1 VRFELHLSLCFF
13 ENFEK
18 KKKFLTVTNDFD
30 SDADALRWSVDD
42 VVVWLESKGLGEYGE
57 HFKKSKVNGESLLG
71 LSEAQIRDEL
81 HIRGNALHL
90 RSMMAARNAL
100 LGVGKEPKDSVL
112 HWSVEDVS
120 IWLEAH
126 EVFTLRETFKKA
138 AIHGAFLMCLTA
150 TDLASLVESP
160 LLRTKVTLLIQQLAL
175 GITARD
181 KEPVPTC
188 WTVAQVGDW
197 LDQIG
202 LTHYKDIFEKHSIDG
217 LMLSNLDEAM
227 LDHLGLQNQLH
238 RRSIALGLL
247 QLLAAKKGATPRK
260 MSPRDKVCLWQADK
274 VAQWL
279 ASNDFDDRK
288 LLFRSNGVHGA
299 LLVGLTDADLQNFL
313 DMTNSIERARL
324 LRDIRHLCDEPIDVV
339 PRSPGAPAAGAAE
352 QRKAMAER
360 AAVAAKKAPKRSSDV
375 ISKEDEEE
383 EEEEDDDDDDN
394 TSSSDEHSSTSSN
407 NDDSSSSSNNS
418 SSSNSSSSDMPT
430 ERLSAG
436 SDKLPHIDLSKKTGV
451 MSTESPPKRYRAELV
466 HVYNAPT
473 LPKPPKDNPPPPSE
487 AIECRLCGGKRHVDC
502 TIGPCGHKVACL
514 RCAELLD
521 KCPSCKRQIDELA
534 PF

>member
-1 VRFELHLSLCFF
+1 MKIFEKK
-13 ENFEK
+13 K
-18 KKKFLTVTNDFD
+18 KKKFLTVTNDCLI
-30 SDADALRWSVDD
+30 ADALRWSVDD

-112 HWSVEDVS
+112 QWSVEDVS

-360 AAVAAKKAPKRSSDV
+360 AAAANVAAAAAAAKKAPKRSSDV
-375 ISKEDEEE
+375 ISKEEGEDEDVD
-383 EEEEDDDDDDN
+383 EDDNDDDSDDN
-394 TSSSDEHSSTSSN
+394 TSSNDSDEHSTS
-407 NDDSSSSSNNS
+407 NDDG
-418 SSSNSSSSDMPT
+418 SSSNSSSSSGDMPT

-451 MSTESPPKRYRAELV
+451 ISTDSPPKRYRAELV

-487 AIECRLCGGKRHVDC
+487 AIACRLCGGKRHVDC